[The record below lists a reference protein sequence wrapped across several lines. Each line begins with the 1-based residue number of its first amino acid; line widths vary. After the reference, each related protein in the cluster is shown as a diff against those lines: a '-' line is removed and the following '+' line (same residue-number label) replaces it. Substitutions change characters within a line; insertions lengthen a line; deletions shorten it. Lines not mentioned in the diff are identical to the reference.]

1 MSTSQRFIR
10 LLSLLQTHRY
20 WSGDELAQRL
30 DISLRTLRRDV
41 DRLRDLG
48 YPVQAERGVGGGYQL
63 AAGAALPPLVLDDAE
78 AVALV
83 VGLQSAVNQSDS
95 ALAEASLRALSKVI
109 PVLPGN
115 LRKQAQALASTTVA
129 LGPERSAEQLVD
141 PQVLVVF
148 AQGCRDRE
156 RIAFDYVDA
165 RGNQSI
171 RRVEP
176 AKLVRVGQRY
186 YVVAYDLDRQDWRS
200 FRVDRAANADPRG
213 LRFAPRQIPGND
225 AAAFVRAGLQ
235 GERSHDISALVHAP
249 AAQVDQAIGRWFKVS
264 AHDENTCVVH
274 GTSDDLRWAAFALAM
289 TGERFSQ
296 VEPAALREQL
306 AEWSARFADGIA

>member
-20 WSGDELAQRL
+20 WAGEELAQRL

-63 AAGAALPPLVLDDAE
+63 AAGAALPPLVLDDQE

-95 ALAEASLRALSKVI
+95 VLAEASLRALSKVI

-115 LRKQAQALASTTVA
+115 LRKQAQALASSTVG
-129 LGPERSAEQLVD
+129 LGPERTSEQLVD

-148 AQGCRDRE
+148 AQGCRDLE

-165 RGNQSI
+165 RGNETS

-186 YVVAYDLDRQDWRS
+186 YLVAFDLDRQDWRS
-200 FRVDRAANADPRG
+200 FRVDRAANASPRG
-213 LRFAPRQIPGND
+213 LRFAARSIPGND
-225 AAAFVRAGLQ
+225 AAAFVRAGLK
-235 GERSHDISALVHAP
+235 GERTYEVSALVHAP
-249 AAQVDQAIGRWFKVS
+249 AQQVDAAVGRWFKVQ
-264 AHDENTCVVH
+264 ANDGETCTVH

-289 TGERFSQ
+289 TGAQFSH
-296 VEPAALREQL
+296 VKPAELRELMSDWGQ
-306 AEWSARFADGIA
+306 RFTSNAS